1 VWALGQEAGGNSMP
15 NTALNIFALWQTLNG
30 VHLTVPERMQWPF
43 FPLIPTPLL
52 ATDPIDAC

>member
-1 VWALGQEAGGNSMP
+1 MP